1 MKGTRQ
7 ATAGETV
14 KSTRERVRE
23 EAAALFRE
31 RGYNGTSMSE
41 LARRVGITKSSL
53 YHHFPSKQALLA
65 EIIELTVNRV
75 TPLVEEVA
83 ASEAPVAERLRRVV
97 AIHTVEAIRDQDAV
111 ACFTEEGRYLSPE
124 FMVALV
130 AKRDDY
136 ERIFRQI
143 LTEGILAGEFLPQ
156 DADLT
161 VKGILGMC
169 NSAVR
174 WYRPTG
180 PYTPEELA
188 DRFARFAVTGVSGTP
203 DRAGTGTGA
212 DPAPSPIQTSEALVR

>member
-1 MKGTRQ
+1 MNTPRRRSGPDPE
-7 ATAGETV
+7 AG
-14 KSTRERVRE
+14 STRRRIRE
-23 EAAALFRE
+23 EAAALFRDQ
-31 RGYNGTSMSE
+31 GFNGTSMSQ

-53 YHHFPSKQALLA
+53 YHHFPSKQALLS

-75 TPLVEEVA
+75 TPLVAAVA
-83 ASEAPVAERLRRVV
+83 ASDAPVAERLHRVV

-124 FMVALV
+124 FMAAHV
-130 AKRDDY
+130 AKRDGY
-136 ERIFRQI
+136 EKIFRQI

-203 DRAGTGTGA
+203 DGGHTPPTE
-212 DPAPSPIQTSEALVR
+212 DPGEPSEVLAR